1 MPPAEIKKIS
11 IHNTMLLF
19 SPVCGEFVSDID
31 VAGFVVVISVSVLDV
46 AGFVVVIS
54 VSALDVAGSVVVIS
68 VAGLVVAGSVV
79 VVSVAGLV
87 VATRYSELSF
97 SRTCC

>member
-19 SPVCGEFVSDID
+19 SPVCGEFVSDI
-31 VAGFVVVISVSVLDV
+31 DV

-87 VATRYSELSF
+87 VATSV
-97 SRTCC
+97 TVN